1 MTTCKPG
8 DLVATGPNKYGDVGV
23 ALVTA
28 NGWNVKIAELAT
40 STNILTHEDGTLLT
54 KEEMLQMAVEFS
66 RLFAAAPAMRAA
78 LEQARDSLNALSSLC
93 GSGLD
98 VMNWHLNGEAEPFD
112 NLVEADAC
120 AAALEAVQSALA
132 QSNGE

>member
-1 MTTCKPG
+1 M
-8 DLVATGPNKYGDVGV
+8 GV

-40 STNILTHEDGTLLT
+40 STNILTQEDGTLLT

-98 VMNWHLNGEAEPFD
+98 VKNWHHNGEAEPF
-112 NLVEADAC
+112 NNIVEA
-120 AAALEAVQSALA
+120 AA
-132 QSNGE
+132 